1 MTLDSFNSA
10 ARDEAA
16 ALVRPCLD
24 VARWI
29 DALVDG
35 RPYADVAAASGAALT
50 AAAPFTE
57 AEIDGALAHH
67 PRIGERPT
75 AQTTEAGMSRSEQA
89 GVDASAADA
98 LAAANRAYEDRFDRV
113 FLIRAAGRSADDVLA
128 AIDERLG
135 NTPEQELV
143 VIEQQLREIAA
154 LRLEGAL
161 A

>member
-10 ARDEAA
+10 ARDDAA

-24 VARWI
+24 IARWV
-29 DALVDG
+29 DAVVDG
-35 RPYADVAAASGAALT
+35 RPYADVTAVADAALIV
-50 AAAPFTE
+50 AAPFTE
-57 AEIDGALAHH
+57 AELDGALAHH

-75 AQTTEAGMSRSEQA
+75 GRNAEANMARNEQS

-113 FLIRAAGRSADDVLA
+113 FLIRAAGRTADDVLA

-135 NTPEQELV
+135 NTTEQELV

>member
-1 MTLDSFNSA
+1 MPLDSFNSA
-10 ARDEAA
+10 APDDAA
-16 ALVRPCLD
+16 SLVRPCLD
-24 VARWI
+24 IARWV
-29 DALVDG
+29 DAIVDG
-35 RPYADVAAASGAALT
+35 RPYADVAAVADAALT

-57 AEIDGALAHH
+57 AELDGALAHH
-67 PRIGERPT
+67 PRIGERP
-75 AQTTEAGMSRSEQA
+75 AGQNAEAAMARSEQS

-113 FLIRAAGRSADDVLA
+113 FLIRAAGRSADDILA

-135 NTPEQELV
+135 HTPEHELV